1 MSGIFSYDSK
11 FSKVMNRI
19 VDIFYASILWLI
31 ACIPIITI
39 GASTTALFTVAR
51 KTLKENRGYV
61 FRTFVDTFKA
71 EFKQAT
77 IMWLIELGIYL
88 VLAFGRMIMRV
99 FLEQGSPLGFMF
111 YVYYYAI
118 LYEVVYC
125 IFTFAYA
132 SRFKLGIK
140 GTMINSGLLTLKYLP
155 ITVLF
160 FVLVVVSYRLILDM
174 PFLAFLLPAILVMIF
189 QYFLE
194 KIFRKIMTFED
205 RTRVEEEERSFR
217 S

>member
-1 MSGIFSYDSK
+1 MGGFFQYDST
-11 FSKVMNRI
+11 FSRVLNRV
-19 VDIFYASILWLI
+19 VDFFYASVLWLI

-39 GASTTALFTVAR
+39 GTSTTALFTVAR
-51 KTLKENRGYV
+51 RTLKEDRGYV
-61 FRTFVDTFKA
+61 FQTFKDTFRT
-71 EFKQAT
+71 EFKQTT

-88 VLAFGRMIMRV
+88 VLAFCRMIMRV

-111 YVYYYAI
+111 YIYYYAI
-118 LYEVVYC
+118 LYEIVYC

-140 GTMINSGLLTLKYLP
+140 GTMINCAILTLKYLP
-155 ITVLF
+155 VTILF
-160 FVLVVVSYRLILDM
+160 LVMIVVSLRIIMDM
-174 PFLAFLLPAILVMIF
+174 PFFAFVLPAVLVWIF

-205 RTRVEEEERSFR
+205 RTRIEEEERNFH
-217 S
+217 